1 MSILQIQA
9 QHISSVFSLP
19 TIVLWK
25 LFINPFK
32 VLFFCFF
39 FTSLGLLFSF
49 TPFDFI
55 KKNIMHNVFCAF
67 KSKNTNIEWQCSYDN
82 GEWLSYAKSEFIC
95 KQNILWKCSHTV
107 AKCCHCRSQFSSRRA
122 LTAIHQSRLLFTSV
136 SSLEPPTSPTAQ
148 WPDSC

>member
-19 TIVLWK
+19 TIALWK

-55 KKNIMHNVFCAF
+55 KKKHNAQRILCLQIKEYQYRV
-67 KSKNTNIEWQCSYDN
+67 TM
-82 GEWLSYAKSEFIC
+82 FI
-95 KQNILWKCSHTV
+95 
-107 AKCCHCRSQFSSRRA
+107 
-122 LTAIHQSRLLFTSV
+122 
-136 SSLEPPTSPTAQ
+136 
-148 WPDSC
+148 